1 MTFTPAPLRL
11 PLAALLLACALALA
25 GCQTDST
32 AKPVARAAPVAPIDH
47 RQAALDCW
55 MDTEHGHADL
65 PLDKR
70 TDVVDAC
77 IKAKM
82 AGEPW
87 PPAHAG
93 KPNKN
98 PKTKAGGKKQL
109 KAGPKKPKPK
119 MTKPKKTK
127 PNKNKSKTAAPPKS

>member
-1 MTFTPAPLRL
+1 MKPFSVEMRVLR
-11 PLAALLLACALALA
+11 AALLLAAGLALA

-82 AGEPW
+82 AGKPW
-87 PPAHAG
+87 PAAHAA
-93 KPNKN
+93 KP
-98 PKTKAGGKKQL
+98 KAK
-109 KAGPKKPKPK
+109 KKPKATAQPK
-119 MTKPKKTK
+119 PVGKPKT
-127 PNKNKSKTAAPPKS
+127 